1 MDVFAVILTVLIFLT
16 GIVLIFLVLIQRGRG
31 GGLAGM
37 LGGAG
42 GSSPF
47 GSRAGDTFTR
57 ITLVVA
63 VFWILLNVVQILYL
77 QPPKQR
83 QADQG
88 PPAGVQQP
96 SSE

>member
-63 VFWILLNVVQILYL
+63 VIWILLNIVQILYL
-77 QPPKQR
+77 QPPKER
-83 QADQG
+83 PGDAG
-88 PPAGVQQP
+88 PPVEARP

>member
-1 MDVFAVILTVLIFLT
+1 MDAIAIILMVLIFLT

-63 VFWILLNVVQILYL
+63 LVWILLNVFQILYL
-77 QPPKQR
+77 QPVKPR
-83 QADQG
+83 EAG
-88 PPAGVQQP
+88 PPAAGETRP